1 MESKGVTNFNM
12 KKDNLNSSLLSEK
25 SISTNDGNI
34 TEDEESLI
42 ELAKVKNVKLSSL
55 ISKVLEKIIN
65 NNKINKRYKLKRDI
79 FTGKSLPKI
88 TLIDYINRI
97 ITYSD
102 SEINTIICSLIYID
116 RINKIKA
123 INEFNIHRI
132 FFTAVLV
139 SIKYNEDIIFNNDYY
154 SKVAGVKL
162 NEINKMELEFI
173 SLLDFNLYIDPEE
186 FGSYKQFI

>member
-1 MESKGVTNFNM
+1 MENKAVTNFNM

>member
-42 ELAKVKNVKLSSL
+42 ELAKVKNLKLSSL

>member
-1 MESKGVTNFNM
+1 MENKAVTNFNM

-65 NNKINKRYKLKRDI
+65 NNKINKRYKLRRDI

-102 SEINTIICSLIYID
+102 SEINTLICSLIYID

-132 FFTAVLV
+132 FFTAVLI

-154 SKVAGVKL
+154 SQVAGVKL

>member
-1 MESKGVTNFNM
+1 MENKAVTNFNM

-65 NNKINKRYKLKRDI
+65 NNKINKRYKLRRDI

-132 FFTAVLV
+132 FFTAVLI

>member
-1 MESKGVTNFNM
+1 MENKAVTNFNM

-25 SISTNDGNI
+25 SIATNDGNI

-65 NNKINKRYKLKRDI
+65 NNKINKRYKLRRDI

-102 SEINTIICSLIYID
+102 SEINTLICSLIYID

-132 FFTAVLV
+132 FFTAVLI

>member
-1 MESKGVTNFNM
+1 MENKAVTNFNM

-42 ELAKVKNVKLSSL
+42 ELAKAKNVKLSSL

-65 NNKINKRYKLKRDI
+65 NNKINKRYKLRRDI

-88 TLIDYINRI
+88 PLIDYINRI

-102 SEINTIICSLIYID
+102 SEMNTLICSLIYID

-132 FFTAVLV
+132 FFTAVLI

>member
-42 ELAKVKNVKLSSL
+42 ELAKVKNLKLSSL

-102 SEINTIICSLIYID
+102 SEINTLICSLIYID

>member
-1 MESKGVTNFNM
+1 MENKAVTNFNM
-12 KKDNLNSSLLSEK
+12 KKDNLNSSFLSEK

-42 ELAKVKNVKLSSL
+42 ELAKVKNLKLSSL

-65 NNKINKRYKLKRDI
+65 NNKINKRYKLRRDI

-102 SEINTIICSLIYID
+102 SEMNTLICSLIYID

-139 SIKYNEDIIFNNDYY
+139 AIKYNEDIIFNNDYY

>member
-1 MESKGVTNFNM
+1 MENKAVTNFNM

-65 NNKINKRYKLKRDI
+65 NNKINKRYKLRRDI

-102 SEINTIICSLIYID
+102 SEINTLICSLIYID

-132 FFTAVLV
+132 FFTAVLI

>member
-1 MESKGVTNFNM
+1 MENKAVTNFNM
-12 KKDNLNSSLLSEK
+12 KKDNLNSSFLSEK

-42 ELAKVKNVKLSSL
+42 ELAKVKNLKLSSL

-65 NNKINKRYKLKRDI
+65 NNKINKRYKLRRDI

-102 SEINTIICSLIYID
+102 SEMNTLICSLIYID

-139 SIKYNEDIIFNNDYY
+139 AIKYNEDIIFNNDYY
-154 SKVAGVKL
+154 SQVAGVKL

>member
-1 MESKGVTNFNM
+1 MENKAVTNFNM

-65 NNKINKRYKLKRDI
+65 NNKINKRYKLRRDI

-102 SEINTIICSLIYID
+102 SEINTLICSLIYID

-132 FFTAVLV
+132 FFTAVLI

-186 FGSYKQFI
+186 FGTYKQFI

>member
-1 MESKGVTNFNM
+1 MENKAVTNFNM

-102 SEINTIICSLIYID
+102 SEINTLICSLIYID

-132 FFTAVLV
+132 FFTAVLI

>member
-1 MESKGVTNFNM
+1 MENKAVTNFNM

-65 NNKINKRYKLKRDI
+65 NNKINKRYKLTRDI

-102 SEINTIICSLIYID
+102 SEMNTLICSLIYID

-132 FFTAVLV
+132 FFTAVLI

>member
-1 MESKGVTNFNM
+1 MENKAVTNFNM
-12 KKDNLNSSLLSEK
+12 KKDNLNSSFLSEK

-42 ELAKVKNVKLSSL
+42 ELAKVKNVKSSSL
-55 ISKVLEKIIN
+55 ISKVLEKIMN
-65 NNKINKRYKLKRDI
+65 NNKINKRYKLRRDI

-102 SEINTIICSLIYID
+102 SEINTLICSLIYID

-132 FFTAVLV
+132 FFTAVLI

>member
-1 MESKGVTNFNM
+1 MENKAVTNFNM

-65 NNKINKRYKLKRDI
+65 NNKINKRYKLRRDI

-102 SEINTIICSLIYID
+102 SEINTLICSLIYID

-139 SIKYNEDIIFNNDYY
+139 AIKYNEDIIFNNDYY

>member
-1 MESKGVTNFNM
+1 MENKAVTNFNM
-12 KKDNLNSSLLSEK
+12 KKDNLNSSFLSEK

-42 ELAKVKNVKLSSL
+42 ELAKVKNLKLSSL

-65 NNKINKRYKLKRDI
+65 NNKINKRYKLRRDI

-102 SEINTIICSLIYID
+102 SEINTLICSLIYID

-139 SIKYNEDIIFNNDYY
+139 AIKYNEDIIFNNDYY
-154 SKVAGVKL
+154 SQVAGVKL

>member
-1 MESKGVTNFNM
+1 MENKAVTNFNM

-65 NNKINKRYKLKRDI
+65 NNKINKRYKLRRDI

-102 SEINTIICSLIYID
+102 SEINTLICSLIYID

-132 FFTAVLV
+132 FFTAVLI
-139 SIKYNEDIIFNNDYY
+139 SIKYNEDDIFKNDYY
-154 SKVAGVKL
+154 AKIAGVNL
-162 NEINKMELEFI
+162 NEINKMEFDFI
-173 SLLDFNLYIDPEE
+173 KLLDFNLYIDPEE

>member
-42 ELAKVKNVKLSSL
+42 ELAKVKNLKLSSL

-173 SLLDFNLYIDPEE
+173 Y
-186 FGSYKQFI
+186 

>member
-1 MESKGVTNFNM
+1 MENKAVTNFNM

-65 NNKINKRYKLKRDI
+65 NNKINKRYKLRRDI

-102 SEINTIICSLIYID
+102 SEMNTLICSLIYID

-132 FFTAVLV
+132 FFTAVLI

>member
-1 MESKGVTNFNM
+1 MENKAVTNFNM

-42 ELAKVKNVKLSSL
+42 ELAKVKNLKLSSL

>member
-1 MESKGVTNFNM
+1 MENKAVTNFNM
-12 KKDNLNSSLLSEK
+12 KKDNLNSSFLSEK

-65 NNKINKRYKLKRDI
+65 NNKINKRYKLRRDI

-102 SEINTIICSLIYID
+102 SEINTLICSLIYID

-132 FFTAVLV
+132 FFTAVLI

>member
-1 MESKGVTNFNM
+1 MENKAVTNFNM
-12 KKDNLNSSLLSEK
+12 KKDNLNSSFLSEK

-42 ELAKVKNVKLSSL
+42 ELAKVKNLKLSSL

-65 NNKINKRYKLKRDI
+65 NNKINKRYKLRRDI

-102 SEINTIICSLIYID
+102 SEINTLICSLIYID

-132 FFTAVLV
+132 FFTAVLI

>member
-1 MESKGVTNFNM
+1 MENKAVTNFNM

-102 SEINTIICSLIYID
+102 SEINTLICSLIYID

-139 SIKYNEDIIFNNDYY
+139 AIKYNEDIIFNNDYY